1 MENIFLS
8 YFFVRHLSEL
18 AIHSKSIHLLINS
31 GSMYL
36 GILLSLPLFSIFFR
50 LSSVVRK
57 NTATSLK
64 LIRFIS
70 SLTFYGVLYAILIQ
84 TYLISLYIF
93 SRSYTTYT
101 SAKTL
106 SAEMDI
112 NNYWLTF
119 ATGCAFLLAIFASK
133 LVSSVI
139 EPWLSD
145 KFTVQK
151 DHNNSFS
158 DIRTQD
164 IPIIKKFNLQKEIS
178 KALKDKSIF
187 FVCLMKNLSR

>member
-1 MENIFLS
+1 
-8 YFFVRHLSEL
+8 
-18 AIHSKSIHLLINS
+18 
-31 GSMYL
+31 
-36 GILLSLPLFSIFFR
+36 
-50 LSSVVRK
+50 
-57 NTATSLK
+57 
-64 LIRFIS
+64 
-70 SLTFYGVLYAILIQ
+70 
-84 TYLISLYIF
+84 
-93 SRSYTTYT
+93 
-101 SAKTL
+101 
-106 SAEMDI
+106 MDI